1 MLDLSIFNHTSF
13 SGLEE
18 FIFFIVNFAVSF
30 SVVLAVIALIVAG
43 FRFILA
49 IGDQDKVGVAT
60 KSLIFALIGLILVF
74 IAPTIIEFIIHKVII
89 IPA

>member
-1 MLDLSIFNHTSF
+1 MLDYSIFNHTSF
-13 SGLEE
+13 SGLED

-49 IGDQDKVGVAT
+49 IGDEKKIEGAT
-60 KSLIFALIGLILVF
+60 KSLIFALIGLVLVF
-74 IAPTIIEFIIHKVII
+74 LAPTIIEFVIDNVI
-89 IPA
+89 TIPA